1 MTFALIDHKP
11 LSYNGYV
18 YPEWAE
24 WLGWTLAFSSILMI
38 PGMAI
43 VQMCRASGS
52 FKKVKFISYKYAC
65 YMTMFNCCIHKLKLL
80 HCCGLIQRLAY
91 NITPLNERESMEKN
105 KGECTRFRLK
115 HWLYI

>member
-1 MTFALIDHKP
+1 MTFALIDHQP

-52 FKKVKFISYKYAC
+52 FKKVKFVPLKY
-65 YMTMFNCCIHKLKLL
+65 TRLIMFNYCLNEFKLQY
-80 HCCGLIQRLAY
+80 CRGLI
-91 NITPLNERESMEKN
+91 
-105 KGECTRFRLK
+105 
-115 HWLYI
+115 